1 MSKFKILGLT
11 LGTAL
16 LFGYAPVASATPVP
30 TQLSEMKA
38 AASKSAVQVYY
49 HPHARRVARRTTRRV
64 VRRHTYY

>member
-30 TQLSEMKA
+30 TQLSEVKA

-49 HPHARRVARRTTRRV
+49 PHARRVARRTTRRV